1 MTEGGLR
8 KDEDLI
14 KKWKQKRGNA
24 NFEYLENK
32 TDLENLKEDTDFGWF
47 HLHLTFFGSF
57 TFQFSENLKENPDF
71 GWFHLHLFWFI
82 YISIFK
88 KVSLHLPLFATRMVA
103 PMTTQMIYFTSKGI
117 MAKDAFLF

>member
-1 MTEGGLR
+1 MNEGGLR

-24 NFEYLENK
+24 NFKYLENK
-32 TDLENLKEDTDFGWF
+32 TDLENLN
-47 HLHLTFFGSF
+47 
-57 TFQFSENLKENPDF
+57 ENTDF

-88 KVSLHLPLFATRMVA
+88 KLSLHLPLLATRMVA
-103 PMTTQMIYFTSKGI
+103 PMTTQIIYFSSKGI
-117 MAKDAFLF
+117 MAKDAFLFI